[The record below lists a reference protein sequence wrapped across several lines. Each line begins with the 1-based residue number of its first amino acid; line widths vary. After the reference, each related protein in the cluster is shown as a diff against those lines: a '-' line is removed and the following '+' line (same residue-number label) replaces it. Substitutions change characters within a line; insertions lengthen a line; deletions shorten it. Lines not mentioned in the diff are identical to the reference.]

1 MFAGDIV
8 CGAHRT
14 AEACGKTDVS
24 LKAAACDRLQLLDLT
39 NLQLSGSQLDLLLD
53 CHPSGVT
60 HQAH

>member
-39 NLQLSGSQLDLLLD
+39 NLHAVGKD
-53 CHPSGVT
+53 
-60 HQAH
+60 